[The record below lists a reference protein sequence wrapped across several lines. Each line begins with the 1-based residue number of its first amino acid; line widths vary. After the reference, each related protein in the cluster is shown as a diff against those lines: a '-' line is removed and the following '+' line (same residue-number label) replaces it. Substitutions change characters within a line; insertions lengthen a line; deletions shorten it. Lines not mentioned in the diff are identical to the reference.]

1 METIQLIKEAMENYP
16 EAGRG
21 SNLICIKW
29 NYDKVEFDFVDEE
42 TDKRHKVNMESLK
55 EGLKKFLEIVKEGK
69 YFNNGV
75 SPNLLSK
82 GYDWDAQDYDALV
95 QCALFGEVRYG

>member
-1 METIQLIKEAMENYP
+1 METAQLIKDAMENYP

-21 SNLICIKW
+21 NSLTCTGWDYNKT
-29 NYDKVEFDFVDEE
+29 EFDFVDEE
-42 TDKRHKVNMESLK
+42 TNKKYKVNMASLK
-55 EGLKKFLEIVKEGK
+55 EGLKKLLKFIEEGK
-69 YFNNGV
+69 YFNCGV
-75 SPNLLSK
+75 APNLLSK

>member
-1 METIQLIKEAMENYP
+1 MDTTQLIKEAMENYP

-21 SNLICIKW
+21 SSLICVGW
-29 NYDKVEFDFVDEE
+29 DYEKVEFDFVDDE
-42 TDKRHKVNMESLK
+42 TEKQHKVNIESLK
-55 EGLKKFLEIVKEGK
+55 EGLKRLLKIIEEGK
-69 YFNNGV
+69 YFNCGV
-75 SPNLLSK
+75 APNLLSK